1 MAKKIYIDA
10 GHGGDSIGAV
20 YNGRTEQDDC
30 LRLAL
35 AVGGLVS
42 AQGIE
47 VKYSRTTDINPDLT
61 GRCTEANKWGADYY
75 ISIHRNSYTAEQA
88 NGVEAWIYSKCAVG
102 GATYNNAKTIVDD
115 VCKATGFYNRGVK
128 RGAPSYTDFAV
139 NRVTEMDSCLLECG
153 FISTAADNKIF
164 DDKFSALATAI
175 AKGLCAAVGVTYTDK
190 PAEKPGNGKHYRV
203 QVGYFGS
210 YENAKAM
217 KDLLNKAGF
226 DAIIKEE

>member
-20 YNGRTEQDDC
+20 YKGRKEQDDC
-30 LRLAL
+30 LKLAL

-47 VKYSRTTDINPDLT
+47 VKYSRTTDVNPDLT
-61 GRCTEANKWGADYY
+61 GRCNEANKWGADYF

-102 GATYNNAKTIVDD
+102 GATYNKAKVIVDD
-115 VCKATGFYNRGVK
+115 VCAATGFYNRGVK

-190 PAEKPGNGKHYRV
+190 PAENPGNGKHYRV

-217 KDLLNKAGF
+217 KDLLNKMGF